1 MQEPMKSKRGHGAAS
16 TGPWDGWCLSQVHR
30 GGKRCQRQE
39 PHHWS
44 RGAVDGE
51 TDKKEEGKASVST
64 APKTNKASPAFNI
77 VDLHMP
83 SMWPSAAVDTHREM
97 VIKDYQKCILTFLF
111 SFKKIKK
118 KCDYLLSLLFLHF

>member
-1 MQEPMKSKRGHGAAS
+1 MDTGQHLRVHGTAGASRRCTGEGSTARGRNS
-16 TGPWDGWCLSQVHR
+16 
-30 GGKRCQRQE
+30 
-39 PHHWS
+39 
-44 RGAVDGE
+44 GAVDGE

-111 SFKKIKK
+111 SFKKNKK